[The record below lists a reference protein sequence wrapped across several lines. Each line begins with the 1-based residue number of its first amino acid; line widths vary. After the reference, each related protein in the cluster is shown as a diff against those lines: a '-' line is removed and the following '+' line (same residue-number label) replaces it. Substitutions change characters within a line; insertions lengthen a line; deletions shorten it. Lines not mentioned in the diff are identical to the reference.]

1 MAKELTKVFRARSQR
16 SLLLTL
22 PLHLGILA
30 AGVVLPTAVLLAP
43 NEAAAADDGAISGVV
58 TNSKTKEK
66 VKNAL
71 VVLQCTCLQGTRE
84 TQTNDGGLYAF
95 KDLPPGTYTI
105 QVLVGQADVSKVT
118 TLPRGAK
125 FRANFGVDPANEFRR
140 KVIVKSTPV
149 KQGTSV
155 GREVSMEE
163 FRNIPIGSSTSRDFT
178 AVVESSATASYDS
191 AGISLAGTTGAE
203 SKYTVEGANVNNP
216 RFGTVGASIVQEF
229 IEEVEIQE
237 AGYEAEYGDAS
248 GGQVSAR
255 RISGTNKLRGI
266 ARFTYTPR
274 LAKPRFILA
283 TDNALRAVE
292 VPDYQLQ
299 GVVAMSGPII
309 KDRLFWSAGI
319 AAFGGQGSLI
329 QSFHHRV
336 DKDASGGYEECPY
349 ENGAFDCVKGGDYIA
364 TEKFAEQKFKV
375 GGVDLQFIG
384 GLDWA
389 ITPKHRIK
397 VTYQG
402 NPGFVR
408 RTYRRP
414 VGDSLDPSSF
424 GTNPNAAPLGGGSRI
439 ANGVVNEHFGWDRD
453 NSSTVSLNYNG
464 RVADDKLEID
474 ANFNFS
480 QFNSQEA
487 WKVDNPDIL
496 TTTATQEQDSQGT
509 NLFELLDRDNRLDL
523 VPGVE
528 DACNNANLPGL
539 TCPVRQWLSG
549 GAGQYSKG
557 IDRRVVGNFALTHF
571 FNGAGAHQ
579 LKYGAQVDHVES
591 NNDARYTGRNDGDFY
606 SNAHS
611 PSLMGSCGSG
621 GAGGEYCY
629 DRGSD
634 QYFIDTTSRV
644 NNHRFIFV
652 DTDNPDARTAVGYG
666 RVRKEQGELR
676 AIANPLG
683 GGVRVDA
690 WTSRVATQNY
700 AFFLQDKWAILS
712 NLFVTA
718 GVRWEM
724 QDMRDILGRR
734 AVFIWDNVAPR
745 IGINYD
751 WTDEGRSRLFA
762 SYGWFYQPLP
772 LQLNNRVFGG
782 LVNVQRT
789 YRNADCVGQSVI
801 IDGES
806 RDKYAGGQPTEYCTD
821 FNAGTTQLT
830 EGAVVPRLRG
840 QYNQQF
846 QMGYEQEVI
855 EDLTLGVRWLHTD
868 LGRAVEDIS
877 TNGGLNFIIANPG
890 VGVDGDDIAKQKAT
904 CERLSDQLASTE
916 MDDMNRSQ
924 IARDLQRCEFLAD
937 AFQKVGTLFN
947 RPRRNFDAFTF
958 ELKKRFAKNWLLL
971 GSYTY
976 SRLVGNYDGFVDPI
990 TGAINL
996 GASTQ
1001 YDIPELVRNSFGPLS
1016 FNTPHRFKIDG
1027 FYSFDLQEAGRLT
1040 LGTSV
1045 RYQSGFPISLRAG
1058 NNRYPGLYPV
1068 YVVPRGAG
1076 GRVEANYSW
1085 NLSLSYAYPLPGDL
1099 ELEFAIRWLN
1109 VTNAKAAYRVDEV
1122 YSYDDTRPV
1131 AGGDLSDVK
1140 HTKIQNAGNPTE
1152 FFQRTVLSP
1161 QGNFGVEAVFQTP
1174 TAAQFEL
1181 QLRF

>member
-1 MAKELTKVFRARSQR
+1 MIRARSLR
-16 SLLLTL
+16 RFSL
-22 PLHLGILA
+22 PLSLRVGCLA
-30 AGVVLPTAVLLAP
+30 AGLVAPLSVMLAP
-43 NEAAAADDGAISGVV
+43 ETALAAEEGAINGVV
-58 TNSKTKEK
+58 TNAKTREK
-66 VKNAL
+66 LKGAL
-71 VVLQCTCLQGTRE
+71 VVLQCTCLQGSRE
-84 TQTNDGGLYAF
+84 TTTNDSGLYAF
-95 KDLPPGTYTI
+95 KELPPGTYTI
-105 QVLVGQADVSKVT
+105 QVLVGQADVSKVA
-118 TLPRGAK
+118 TLPRAAK
-125 FRANFGVDPANEFRR
+125 FRANFSVDPANEFRR
-140 KVIVKSTPV
+140 VVRVKSTPV
-149 KQGTSV
+149 KQGTAV
-155 GREVSMEE
+155 GREVNMEE
-163 FRNIPIGSSTSRDFT
+163 FRNIPIGNATNRDFT
-178 AVVESSATASYDS
+178 AVVESSATASVDS

-229 IEEVEIQE
+229 IQEVEIQE

-248 GGQVSAR
+248 GGQVAAR
-255 RISGTNKLRGI
+255 RVSGTNKLRGV

-274 LAKPRFILA
+274 LAKPRFIIG
-283 TDNALRAVE
+283 TDNALRAIE
-292 VPDYQLQ
+292 VPDYAMQ
-299 GVVAMSGPII
+299 GVVGMNGPII
-309 KDRLFWSAGI
+309 KDRLFWSGGI
-319 AAFGGQGSLI
+319 ASTGGRASLI

-336 DKDASGGYEECPY
+336 DKDGSGGYEECPY
-349 ENGAFDCVKGGDYIA
+349 ENGAFDCVAGGDYIA
-364 TEKFAEQKFKV
+364 SEKFAEQKFKT
-375 GGVDLQFIG
+375 GNVDLQLFG

-389 ITPKHRIK
+389 ISPKHKIGFSIF
-397 VTYQG
+397 T
-402 NPGFVR
+402 NPGFTR

-424 GTNPNAAPLGGGSRI
+424 GTSPSADPLGGGSRV

-453 NSSTVSLNYNG
+453 NATTAVVNYNG
-464 RVADDKLEID
+464 RVAEDKLEID
-474 ANFNFS
+474 ANFSYS
-480 QFNSQEA
+480 QFRFVEG
-487 WKVDNPDIL
+487 WKIDNPDIVNR
-496 TTTATQEQDSQGT
+496 TATQEQDSQGT
-509 NLFELLDRDNRLDL
+509 NLFSLLDRDNRLDL

-549 GAGQYSKG
+549 GLGQYSQG
-557 IDRRVVGNFALTHF
+557 TTRRVNGNFSLTHF
-571 FNGAGAHQ
+571 FNAAGAHQ
-579 LKYGAQVDHVES
+579 LKYGAQIEHIQDKTD
-591 NNDARYTGRNDGDFY
+591 NRYSGRNDGDFY
-606 SNAHS
+606 NNCAA
-611 PSLMGSCGSG
+611 GQSG
-621 GAGGEYCY
+621 GGEYCY
-629 DRGSD
+629 DKASD
-634 QYFIDTTSRV
+634 SYDIDFANRV

-652 DTDNPDARTAVGYG
+652 DTDNPDARTAVGFG
-666 RVRKEQGELR
+666 RVREEQGQLR
-676 AIANPLG
+676 AIATPLG
-683 GGVRVDA
+683 AGIRVDGYRA
-690 WTSRVATQNY
+690 NVSTQNY
-700 AFFLQDKWAILS
+700 GFFLQDKWAILS

-745 IGINYD
+745 VGINYD

-772 LQLNNRVFGG
+772 LQLNARVFGG

-789 YRNADCVGQSVI
+789 YRNSDCVGQSTT
-801 IDGES
+801 IDGTA
-806 RDKYAGGQPTEYCTD
+806 RDRYRDGQPTEYCTD
-821 FNAGTTQLT
+821 FNGSTSQLT
-830 EGAVVPRLRG
+830 QGAVVPRLKG

-890 VGVDGDDIAKQKAT
+890 VDVSGDDLKRQQDR
-904 CERLSDQLASTE
+904 CNQLQSQLDGTE
-916 MDDMNRSQ
+916 MDDPGRSQ
-924 IARDLQRCEFLAD
+924 VARDLQRCQFLAD
-937 AFQKVGTLFN
+937 AFGKVGSLFS

-958 ELKKRFAKNWLLL
+958 EVKKRFAKNWLLL

-990 TGAINL
+990 TGAINI

-1016 FNTPHRFKIDG
+1016 FNTPHRFKVDG

-1045 RYQSGFPISLRAG
+1045 RYQSGYPISLRAG
-1058 NNRYPGLYPV
+1058 SNRYPGLYPI

-1076 GRVEANYSW
+1076 GRVEANYNW

-1099 ELEFAIRWLN
+1099 EIEFAVRWLN
-1109 VTNAKAAYRVDEV
+1109 VTNAKAALRVDEV
-1122 YSYDDTRPV
+1122 YSFDDTRPV

-1152 FFQRTVLSP
+1152 FFQRVVLSP
-1161 QGNFGVEAVFQTP
+1161 QGNFGVQARFQNP